1 MLQQVIKEPDQ
12 FTKDLIAK
20 RQKQR
25 SQLQPDA
32 FTQELIAKRAKA
44 QPDQFTRNLISE
56 RAKENN
62 ETGFWRRAGQ
72 RAIFS
77 GLSLV
82 KGVREVFEPP
92 EKLGEAIKEALPS
105 SAIEAQEEQK
115 KAFERL
121 RSKAKPE
128 EAKGWKDIAADIVG
142 EVPSFFVAGGLS
154 KKLTQNIANNLLR
167 RGSRGAL
174 TSFVFDI
181 SQDHKI
187 SPEQAVAFAGIDAL
201 LIPGAKKTFDI
212 LKQVKQLKNLK
223 VTAQIPKSADDLFG
237 AAEGLVPT
245 ELDRLGL
252 AAKTAERE
260 LAESK
265 RLLKKPVVTKPSK
278 VATKGREELE
288 EFAGIGPPK
297 EKRAFVIE
305 SENVFNE
312 KTSSFDN
319 IRTVKIPDHVTNPID
334 NYKMISHSPG
344 RNQTYLSEMHADIVE
359 GLERVGNRLT
369 DKELN
374 AIVKGAYSDKTGQV
388 LMQQLEKVPNEV
400 KNDLF
405 KNLREM
411 GYSNQQ
417 LDEFAKTIK
426 FADKAIPEV
435 VKDATE
441 VVSPELK
448 TLQGQ
453 FFATLK
459 RKGISTESQ
468 EYKALLEEGLGI
480 NDLKFKGKT
489 AVGETQMRDMIR
501 RVNSL
506 SVDDVPQDR
515 LTKLINGEM
524 PVILGEDLGNQSS
537 SSFRVAR
544 VIFNKGLTSVET
556 MMRRTGPI
564 GNQIAERIL
573 KFKAWKD
580 RTTQQD
586 LSVIKQAFKKFN
598 NKETREF
605 IKSYETDT
613 VDFSKPKF
621 KDAYDLLRPVLHE
634 KGLKAEELGFKIR
647 STSGKGVRPF
657 TLKENYWPHVFDFDI
672 TKATKGRERLIK
684 HWMKKNGVTRGEA
697 MAELDKLAKLRN
709 SNLDPNLEFE
719 RAFNAGGWLGDPT
732 FEGFTKRKAIRGLSR
747 YVDGA
752 NRRLGEATFFDAE
765 GKRVFGEG
773 WKSFNELVNMV
784 GDRDKQNLLVKGLE
798 AVRGLNS
805 SEVENTFLGA
815 LRNYQIVQKLFFAT
829 IPNAFQNAITTI
841 PKVQGLGFTRGVKA
855 VIKGGFDAF
864 ANPNFARLEVGAA
877 VNQTLKDITGMSSR
891 GFSGRLAN
899 IFLKINGFS
908 AVEARNNI
916 VAASM
921 GRVYI
926 NEAFKVVTKK
936 QATGTFIGK
945 RLTDRLIFNAKKE
958 LKLFGISED
967 AIKRGSLASDE
978 IAEASWRM
986 ARLTQFRGGAFDIPL
1001 YANGPLGKLAFQ
1013 FKTFAFNIN
1022 KLAWHNFGKPAMKF
1036 MSTGG
1041 KEGTLLPLTTFLGAS
1056 LLSGEV
1062 IAYIRSELIWG
1073 RKRPEEAWKR
1083 ILDDLFWAGSFGLWY
1098 DIYQSHFWGGAAKS
1112 ALGPTFGDIFD
1123 AEKALR
1129 SEKAGKEF
1137 LRKQIPIIGQ
1147 TPIGK
1152 ETKRRT
1158 F

>member
-1 MLQQVIKEPDQ
+1 MPQEVSQFAKDFIAQEKEQAVKPSKFAQ
-12 FTKDLIAK
+12 DLIAK
-20 RQKQR
+20 ETK
-25 SQLQPDA
+25 
-32 FTQELIAKRAKA
+32 QELT
-44 QPDQFTRNLISE
+44 PPSQFARNLIAE
-56 RAKENN
+56 KDAENL
-62 ETGFWRRAGQ
+62 EEGFWKRAG
-72 RAIFS
+72 RAALSSGIGIFQ
-77 GLSLV
+77 SL
-82 KGVREVFEPP
+82 GAVFEPGMHLTTLP
-92 EKLGEAIKEALPS
+92 KELFPGEVNPFQS
-105 SAIEAQEEQK
+105 EQQ
-115 KAFERL
+115 ATIERL
-121 RSKAKPE
+121 RSKVKPE

-142 EVPSFFVAGGLS
+142 EAPSFFVAGGIS
-154 KKLTQNIANNLLR
+154 KSLTQNVANNLLR

-174 TSFVFDI
+174 TSFIFDVAE
-181 SQDHKI
+181 DRDI

-201 LIPGAKKTFDI
+201 LIPGAKKGFDI

-223 VTAQIPKSADDLFG
+223 ITAQIPKSADDLFG
-237 AAEGLVPT
+237 PAKGLIPGEAEK
-245 ELDRLGL
+245 LGFAVESL
-252 AAKTAERE
+252 KRESAEAK
-260 LAESK
+260 K
-265 RLLKKPVVTKPSK
+265 LLKKPLTTKPTEVISK
-278 VATKGREELE
+278 EREELG
-288 EFAGIGPPK
+288 EFAGLSAPK

-319 IRTVKIPDHVTNPID
+319 IRTFKAPDHVTNPID
-334 NYKMISHSPG
+334 NYKAISHSPG
-344 RNQTYLSEMHADIVE
+344 RNQTYLSEIHADIVE
-359 GLERVGNRLT
+359 GLERVGNRLS

-374 AIVKGAYSDKTGQV
+374 AIVKGTYNSETGQV
-388 LMQQLEKVPNEV
+388 LMAQLEKIPNEV
-400 KNDLF
+400 KENLF

-417 LDEFAKTIK
+417 LSEFSKTIK
-426 FADKAIPEV
+426 FGEKAIPPV

-441 VVSPELK
+441 IVSPEMK
-448 TLQGQ
+448 KLQGQ
-453 FFATLK
+453 FFASLK
-459 RKGISTESQ
+459 NKGISKDSQ

-489 AVGETQMRDMIR
+489 AVSETQMKDMIR
-501 RVNSL
+501 RINSL
-506 SVDDVPQDR
+506 DAGDVPQDR

-524 PVILGEDLGNQSS
+524 PVIPGETIGNQSS
-537 SSFRVAR
+537 ASVRAAN
-544 VIFNKGLTSVET
+544 IAFNKGATSVET
-556 MMRRTGPI
+556 MMRRIGPI
-564 GNQIAERIL
+564 GNQIAERII
-573 KFKAWKD
+573 KNKAWHN
-580 RTTQQD
+580 RTTMQD
-586 LSVIKQAFKKFN
+586 IDVIKRAFKKFN
-598 NKETREF
+598 NKEAREF
-605 IKSYETDT
+605 VKTYEAGT
-613 VDFSKPKF
+613 VDFSKKKF
-621 KDAYDLLRPVLHE
+621 KDAYDLLRPVLHD
-634 KGLKAEELGFKIR
+634 KGLQAEELGFKIR

-684 HWMKKNGVTRGEA
+684 HWMKKNGVTREQA

-709 SNLDPNLEFE
+709 SRLDPNLEFE
-719 RAFNAGGWLGDPT
+719 RTFNAGGWLGDPI
-732 FEGFTKRKAIRGLSR
+732 FENFSKRKMVRGLSR

-752 NRRLGEATFFDAE
+752 NTRIGEAKFYDAE
-765 GKRVFGEG
+765 GKRIFGKE

-891 GFSGRLAN
+891 GFTGRLAS

-908 AVEARNNI
+908 IVEARNNI

-936 QATGTFIGK
+936 TAKNTFFGK
-945 RLTDRLIFNAKKE
+945 RLSGRLIGNAKKE

-967 AIKRGSLASDE
+967 AIKRGKLTSDE

-1036 MSTGG
+1036 ISTGG

-1062 IAYIRSELIWG
+1062 ISYIRSELIWG
-1073 RKRPEEAWKR
+1073 RPRPEEAWKR

-1098 DIYQSHFWGGAAKS
+1098 DIYQSHFWGGAAE
-1112 ALGPTFGDIFD
+1112 AVLGPTYGDIVD

-1129 SEKAGKEF
+1129 SKKAAKEF
-1137 LRKQIPIIGQ
+1137 ARKQIPIIGQ